1 MKAMNWSRACAGRR
15 RIAAFILALA
25 AFASVCVPAAAGVL
39 TRDMLEKKFPSPLM
53 IGQKDDAIPVWPV
66 FRQNGTTTELV
77 GYLFESIDFAA
88 VPGFSGVPLNLLV
101 ALDAGGGFL
110 DVQVISHHEP
120 VFLDGLGEA
129 PLHRFVGQ
137 YRGLSLKQNI
147 AIDTARRDGARADGG
162 TVHIDGVAKATASVR
177 IINQSVLSAALKV
190 ARKKLGFSGLRDPD
204 QIARVRQDVN
214 EALDARA
221 LAAEGLVK
229 PLVLR
234 NADVE
239 KAFAGTA
246 GAGLDERAAA
256 HPGELF
262 ADMRFAYVSVPSIG
276 RSLLDDASWARLSE
290 RLEPGDHALLVQ
302 WRGRYGPVSDDFV
315 AGAVPDRLIL
325 AQGGLPIE
333 MRDMDLDLSLRRKED
348 APVSTK
354 VFRVISQAGLD
365 PSQPLDFALR
375 VTRLKG
381 MIYPERIG
389 QDFVLSYRLPQRF
402 YTVPDGDGKSW
413 LPVWKQRWREIALVA
428 AALAILFIALA
439 RQSALVASARR
450 LALFRNTYLAFTLLF
465 IGWYAQGQLS
475 IVNVTSVLQAV
486 KEGRGLGFLLYDPVS
501 VVLWGGVL
509 VSLLI
514 WGRGTFCGW
523 LCPFGALQEFS
534 AKLGRWLRLPQLR
547 LRSAAD
553 ARLKSLKYVV
563 LAAVAGSVFA
573 APAATDRLVE
583 FEPFKTA
590 VTLLF
595 VRSWPFVLYA
605 AGLLLAGAVCYK
617 FFCRYLCPLGA
628 GLALLG
634 RVRLLPWL
642 ARRAQCGKPCQ
653 TCRHRC
659 AYQAIR
665 QDGAIRYDECFQCM
679 DCVAIYHD
687 DGRCAPLMLE
697 KKRGAV
703 IPIRQV

>member
-1 MKAMNWSRACAGRR
+1 MKRAPTMLRLL
-15 RIAAFILALA
+15 LALLLGA
-25 AFASVCVPAAAGVL
+25 LACIPAAAGVMTHAL
-39 TRDMLEKKFPSPLM
+39 LEQKFPSPLM
-53 IGQKDDAIPVWPV
+53 IGQKDDVIPVWPV
-66 FRQNGTTTELV
+66 FRQNATATELV

-88 VPGFSGVPLNLLV
+88 VPGFAGVPLNLLI
-101 ALDAGGGFL
+101 ALDASGAFL
-110 DVQVISHHEP
+110 DVQVISQHEP

-129 PLHRFVGQ
+129 PLQRFVSQ

-147 AIDTARRDGARADGG
+147 AIDTARRDGAKQDGG

-190 ARKKLGFSGLRDPD
+190 ARRKLGFSGLRDPD
-204 QIARVRQDVN
+204 QIARIRQDVD
-214 EALDARA
+214 ERLDAKT
-221 LAAEGLVK
+221 LAADGLFK

-239 KAFAGTA
+239 KAFAGTP
-246 GAGLDERAAA
+246 GAGLDEQAAA
-256 HPGELF
+256 RPEELF
-262 ADMRFAYVSVPSIG
+262 VDMRVAYVSVPSIG

-290 RLEPGDHALLVQ
+290 RLEPGDHALLVR
-302 WRGRYGPVSDDFV
+302 WRGRYGPVSDAFV
-315 AGAVPDRLIL
+315 PGSVPDRLIL

-333 MRDMDLDLSLRRKED
+333 MRDMDLELSLRDKDSARG
-348 APVSTK
+348 ASMK

-365 PSQPLDFALR
+365 PAQPLDFALR

-389 QDFVLSYRLPQRF
+389 QDFALAYRLPSRF
-402 YTVPDGDGKSW
+402 YIAPEADNKSW
-413 LPVWKQRWREIALVA
+413 LPVWKQRWPEVALVVG
-428 AALAILFIALA
+428 ALAVLFAALA
-439 RQSALVASARR
+439 RQSALVANGRR
-450 LALFRNTYLAFTLLF
+450 LALFRNAYLAFTLLF
-465 IGWYAQGQLS
+465 IGWHAQGQLS
-475 IVNVTSVLQAV
+475 IVNLTGVLQAAR
-486 KEGRGLGFLLYDPVS
+486 EGRGLGFLLYDPVS
-501 VVLWGGVL
+501 VVLWCGVL
-509 VSLLI
+509 VSLVV

-534 AKLGRWLRLPQLR
+534 ARLGRVLRLPQLR
-547 LRSAAD
+547 LRTSLD
-553 ARLKSLKYVV
+553 ARLKRLKYVV
-563 LAAVAGSVFA
+563 LAAIAGSVLI

-590 VTLLF
+590 ITLTF
-595 VRSWPFVLYA
+595 MRSWPFVLYA

-634 RVRLLPWL
+634 RVRQLSWL

-659 AYQAIR
+659 AYQAIGV
-665 QDGAIRYDECFQCM
+665 DGAIRYEECFQCM

-687 DGRCAPLMLE
+687 EGKCAPLLLE
-697 KKRGAV
+697 KKRRAV
-703 IPIRQV
+703 IPIQPI

>member
-1 MKAMNWSRACAGRR
+1 MKRR
-15 RIAAFILALA
+15 GCFIHVLRMLL
-25 AFASVCVPAAAGVL
+25 AGVL
-39 TRDMLEKKFPSPLM
+39 LGALACAASWAGVMTRDVLEKKFPSPLM
-53 IGQKDDAIPVWPV
+53 IAQKDDALPVWPV
-66 FRQNGTTTELV
+66 FRQNGTVTELV

-88 VPGFSGVPLNLLV
+88 IPGFSGVPLNLLV
-101 ALDAGGGFL
+101 ALDAGGRFI
-110 DVQVISHHEP
+110 DVQVISQHEP

-129 PLHRFVGQ
+129 PLHKFVSQ

-147 AIDTARRDGARADGG
+147 AIDTARRDRAAQDGG
-162 TVHIDGVAKATASVR
+162 NVHIDGVTKATASVR

-204 QIARVRQDVN
+204 QIARVRQDVH
-214 EALDARA
+214 ETLDAKA
-221 LAAEGLVK
+221 LAAEGLFK

-246 GAGLDERAAA
+246 GAGLDEQAAA

-262 ADMRFAYVSVPSIG
+262 ADMRFAYVSVPSVG

-333 MRDMDLDLSLRRKED
+333 MRDMDLDLSLRRKEG
-348 APVSTK
+348 APASMK

-365 PSQPLDFALR
+365 PAQPLDFSLR

-402 YTVPDGDGKSW
+402 YSVPEGDSKSW
-413 LPVWKQRWREIALVA
+413 LPLWKQRWIDIALLAV
-428 AALAILFIALA
+428 ALAVLFIALS
-439 RQSALVASARR
+439 RQAVLSANARR
-450 LALFRNTYLAFTLLF
+450 LALFRNFYLAFTLLF
-465 IGWYAQGQLS
+465 IGWHAQGQLS
-475 IVNVTSVLQAV
+475 IVNVTGVLQAM
-486 KEGRGLGFLLYDPVS
+486 KEGRGLGFLLYDPIS
-501 VVLWGGVL
+501 VVLWGAVL
-509 VSLLI
+509 VSLVI

-534 AKLGRWLRLPQLR
+534 AKLGKWLHLPQLR
-547 LRSAAD
+547 LHTAAD
-553 ARLKSLKYVV
+553 AKLKLLKYVV
-563 LAAVAGSVFA
+563 LAGVVGSVFV

-590 VTLLF
+590 ITLLF

-605 AGLLLAGAVCYK
+605 AGLLLASAFCYK
-617 FFCRYLCPLGA
+617 FFCRYLCPFGA

-634 RVRLLPWL
+634 RVRLLSWL
-642 ARRAQCGKPCQ
+642 ARRPQCGKPCQ

-665 QDGAIRYDECFQCM
+665 PDGTIRYDECFQCM

-687 DGRCAPLMLE
+687 DDKCAPLMLE